1 METIDLNNPL
11 KPALV
16 IFGAQGSG
24 KSTQSSIIAKQ
35 FDLTIF
41 ESGEQLRA
49 LAASNEA
56 DEPSSKDLRSKL
68 ARGDLIDDQTIQI
81 IWERFLLTQPKDKG
95 IVLDGFPRNIHQCEE
110 LERVARKRQWQIIGV
125 YLKIPDSIA
134 KSRLLARHRMD
145 DTPQIIEERL
155 ALFHRR
161 TEPVLKWLEVNGQL
175 LLIDGQP
182 SAEQVSSD
190 VLARL
195 EKLIAGVRGE

>member
-1 METIDLNNPL
+1 MNNPL
-11 KPALV
+11 RPALV

-81 IWERFLLTQPKDKG
+81 IWQRFLLTQPKDKG

>member
-1 METIDLNNPL
+1 MNNPL

-81 IWERFLLTQPKDKG
+81 IWQRFLLTQPKDKG